1 MEEVIRV
8 LQELVAIPSVNPE
21 MRPKFGAEN
30 AEAKVADYV
39 ENYMQ
44 TAGIDTER
52 QEVYSKRDN
61 VLVSVEGT
69 NKGTTLL
76 LEAHMDTVPGDTMTI
91 EPFSPDIKD
100 GKLFGRGS
108 CDTKGSLA
116 AMMVAVKESIKHG
129 LPPINIMLAATIDEE
144 VNYGGAGKLVDSGFQ
159 ADFGIVGEPTDL
171 DVVTAHKGTT
181 RFWIRTPGI
190 TAHSSNPDEGKNA
203 VYRMCKVI
211 KHIERYHRE
220 ILPNITHP
228 LVGSATMS
236 VGIIAGGQAA
246 NIVPDQCEIMVDRR
260 TLPAEDPS
268 TAWKQVQEY
277 LSNQDDID
285 FELTFPE
292 TKHLDFGMEVPTDH
306 EIVNRLMEATT
317 KVLGRAN
324 SKGVAYGTDASKF
337 TPSGTPC
344 VVFGPGSILQAH
356 APVEFI
362 ETDQLCA
369 AQHIITQVIEG

>member
-1 MEEVIRV
+1 MEEVIKV
-8 LQELVAIPSVNPE
+8 LQELVKIPSVNPE
-21 MRPKFGAEN
+21 MRPIIGSEN
-30 AEAKVADYV
+30 AESKVADYV
-39 ENYMQ
+39 ENFMQ
-44 TAGIDTER
+44 AAGLDTER
-52 QEVYSKRDN
+52 QEVYPKRDN
-61 VLVSVEGT
+61 ILVNVEGK
-69 NKGTTLL
+69 NKKTTLL
-76 LEAHMDTVPGDTMTI
+76 LEAHMDTVPGDTMSI

-116 AMMVAVKESIKHG
+116 AMMLAVKESIKNG
-129 LPPINIMLAATIDEE
+129 TPPINVLLAATIDEE
-144 VNYGGAGKLVDSGFQ
+144 VNYGGAGKLVESGFQ
-159 ADFGIVGEPTDL
+159 ATFGIVGEPTDL

-181 RFWIRTPGI
+181 RFWIRTPGV

-211 KHIERYHRE
+211 KHIERYHQE
-220 ILPNITHP
+220 VLPDITHP
-228 LVGSATMS
+228 LVGPATMS

-260 TLPAEDPS
+260 TLPAEDPR

-277 LSNQDDID
+277 LSNQNDID
-285 FELTFPE
+285 FELTFPD
-292 TKHLDFGMEVPTDH
+292 TPHLDFGMEVPSDH
-306 EIVNRLMEATT
+306 EIVNRLMDASN

-356 APVEFI
+356 APIEFL

-369 AQHIITQVIEG
+369 AQNIITKVING

>member
-39 ENYMQ
+39 ENFMQ

-116 AMMVAVKESIKHG
+116 AMMVAVKKSIKNG
-129 LPPINIMLAATIDEE
+129 LPPINIMLAATIDE
-144 VNYGGAGKLVDSGFQ
+144 
-159 ADFGIVGEPTDL
+159 
-171 DVVTAHKGTT
+171 
-181 RFWIRTPGI
+181 
-190 TAHSSNPDEGKNA
+190 
-203 VYRMCKVI
+203 
-211 KHIERYHRE
+211 
-220 ILPNITHP
+220 
-228 LVGSATMS
+228 
-236 VGIIAGGQAA
+236 
-246 NIVPDQCEIMVDRR
+246 
-260 TLPAEDPS
+260 
-268 TAWKQVQEY
+268 
-277 LSNQDDID
+277 
-285 FELTFPE
+285 
-292 TKHLDFGMEVPTDH
+292 
-306 EIVNRLMEATT
+306 
-317 KVLGRAN
+317 
-324 SKGVAYGTDASKF
+324 
-337 TPSGTPC
+337 
-344 VVFGPGSILQAH
+344 
-356 APVEFI
+356 
-362 ETDQLCA
+362 
-369 AQHIITQVIEG
+369 